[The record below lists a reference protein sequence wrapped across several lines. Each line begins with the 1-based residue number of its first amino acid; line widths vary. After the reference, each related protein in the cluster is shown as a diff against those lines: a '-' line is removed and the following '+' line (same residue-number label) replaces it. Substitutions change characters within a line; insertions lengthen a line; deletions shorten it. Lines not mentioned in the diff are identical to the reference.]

1 LRRLL
6 NTLYVTMPDA
16 YLARERENVLI
27 LDGDDTVF
35 RVPVHNLEGI
45 VYFGYPGASPSL
57 LGLCSER
64 GVSVTFLTTH
74 GKFLAR
80 VEGPQN
86 GNVLLRRRQYRLA
99 DEEKKATVMAQY
111 FISAKILNSR
121 TVLQR
126 GRRDH
131 PNRVGNSI
139 ERTIALMGNSAK
151 KVFSVNNLEGVRGIE
166 GDAAQ
171 LYFTELD
178 QLILDQK
185 EDFFMH
191 SRSRRPPRDRFN
203 ALLSMFYT
211 LLVHECRA
219 ALESV
224 GLDPAVGFLHRDRPG
239 RPSLALDLMEELR
252 PYIADRMALSLIN
265 RKQLS
270 KDDFKVLEN
279 GAVYLNAESRKNVL
293 TIWQK
298 RKQDEIIHPYL
309 EEKIPLGLLPYV
321 QALLLARYL
330 RGDLD
335 GYPAFIWR

>member
-1 LRRLL
+1 MRRLL
-6 NTLYVTMPDA
+6 NTLYVTVPDA